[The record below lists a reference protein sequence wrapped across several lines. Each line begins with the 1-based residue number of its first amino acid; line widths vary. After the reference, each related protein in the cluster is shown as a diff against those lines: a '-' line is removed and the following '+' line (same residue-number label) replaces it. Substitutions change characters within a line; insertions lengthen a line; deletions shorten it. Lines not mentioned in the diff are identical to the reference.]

1 MATIL
6 GIGLMLASVFVLRAQ
21 SHAKPASAG
30 GQAVVVRWE
39 PARLVNGSPF
49 LIRVRPSVRLKSLT
63 GTWLGHELFFDYN
76 PGTKAWVG
84 FAGVSLET
92 RPGRYLLRLHGISR
106 EEAPVD
112 VESKVRVWAAKYP
125 TIVLHVP
132 QKFTAPA
139 PEMLTRIDQEKEL
152 KAKVFAAISPERQW
166 SEKFLPAVSTS
177 VSDPFGTRR
186 TFNGAVKSVHGGLD
200 YHAPVGTPLKAINSG
215 TVILARN
222 LFFEGNCVVLD
233 HGQGLLSLYM
243 HLSELRVHEQERVER
258 GQPIGLSGA
267 TGRATGPH
275 VHLAVRWQGVYLD
288 PAGLLELRLP

>member
-1 MATIL
+1 
-6 GIGLMLASVFVLRAQ
+6 MLASTFVLGTQ
-21 SHAKPASAG
+21 SEGKPPWARVKPA
-30 GQAVVVRWE
+30 VVRWA

-49 LIRVRPSVRLKSLT
+49 LFRVRPSVRLKSLT

-76 PGTKAWVG
+76 PGKQTWVG

-92 RPGRYLLRLHGISR
+92 KPGRYPLVLHGISQQDAR
-106 EEAPVD
+106 VD
-112 VESKVRVWAAKYP
+112 MDSQVRVWAAKYP

-132 QKFTAPA
+132 EKFTAPA
-139 PEMLTRIDQEKEL
+139 PEMRTRIDQEKEL
-152 KAKVFAAISPERQW
+152 KAKVFAVISPEREW
-166 SEKFLPAVSTS
+166 AGRFLPAVSTS

-215 TVILARN
+215 TVILARD

-243 HLSELRVHEQERVER
+243 HLWKIKVHEGEHVER
-258 GQPIGLSGA
+258 GREIGLSGA

-275 VHLAVRWQGVYLD
+275 VHLAVRWQGVYLN
-288 PAGLLELRLP
+288 PAELLNLRVP